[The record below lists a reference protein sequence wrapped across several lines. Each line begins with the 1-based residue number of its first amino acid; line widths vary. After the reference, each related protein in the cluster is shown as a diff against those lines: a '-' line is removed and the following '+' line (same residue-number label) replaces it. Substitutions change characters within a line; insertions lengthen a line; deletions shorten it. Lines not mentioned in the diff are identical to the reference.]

1 MKRRT
6 NFNQYLDEQLKDESF
21 AERFKKAGEAWDIA
35 LGLAALRKE
44 SGLSQKELAKR
55 VGTTQQQI
63 SRLESPSY
71 EGHSLSM
78 LRRVAEAIGA
88 TINFELL
95 RQKQKKCVGIAESEP
110 GYKSQLD
117 KGETNKKTGSRI
129 IIIAGPNGA
138 GKTTF
143 AGEFLPKEAD
153 CPIFINADLIATGLS
168 PFDPDRVEIK
178 AGRLML
184 EEIFNHISCN
194 DSFAFETTLSGRMYA
209 KHIKLWQKQG
219 YTIKLFFLRLNS
231 PELAMARV
239 HQRVREGGHNVPEQ
253 TIRRRF
259 TAGMRNFEE
268 IYKPIVDEW
277 ALYDN
282 SSSTPILIEEGAKQ

>member
-1 MKRRT
+1 MKRKT
-6 NFNQYLDEQLKDESF
+6 KFDQYLEEQLKDQEF
-21 AERFKKAGEAWDIA
+21 AERFKKAGQAWDVA
-35 LGLAALRKE
+35 LELAALRKE
-44 SGLSQKELAKR
+44 SGLSQKDLAER

-63 SRLESPSY
+63 SRLESTAY

-88 TINFELL
+88 TIHIELL
-95 RQKQKKCVGIAESEP
+95 RQKQKKYVGIAESEP
-110 GYKSQLD
+110 GYKSRLD
-117 KGETNKKTGSRI
+117 KGETSKKTKSRI

-168 PFDPDRVEIK
+168 PFDQDRVAIK

-184 EEIFNHISCN
+184 EEIFNHASRN
-194 DSFAFETTLSGRMYA
+194 DSFAFETTLSGRIYVR
-209 KHIKLWQKQG
+209 HIQLWQKQG

-231 PELAMARV
+231 PELAIARV

-259 TAGMRNFEE
+259 TAGIRNFEE